1 MLEKRV
7 LQFAVLIAS
16 IVPIGAGLAGIIIG
30 PWTFGARSYSVD
42 LISHVGYLSGLLLAI
57 GLLFVISVPNVEK
70 HKDRFLILG
79 AIVFIGGLARLYE
92 GLLTGFGT
100 MPHQLALVMELI
112 ITPLIVLWQRRV
124 ARLSGR

>member
-7 LQFAVLIAS
+7 LQIAVLIAS

-57 GLLFVISVPNVEK
+57 GLIFVISVPNVEK
-70 HKDRFLILG
+70 CKDRFLILG
-79 AIVFIGGLARLYE
+79 VIVFIGGLARLYE

-100 MPHQLALVMELI
+100 MPHQFALVMELI

>member
-57 GLLFVISVPNVEK
+57 GMIFVISVPSIEK

-79 AIVFIGGLARLYE
+79 VIVFIGGLARLYE

>member
-7 LQFAVLIAS
+7 LQIAVLIAS

-57 GLLFVISVPNVEK
+57 GLIFAISVPNVEK

-79 AIVFIGGLARLYE
+79 VIVFIGGLARLYE